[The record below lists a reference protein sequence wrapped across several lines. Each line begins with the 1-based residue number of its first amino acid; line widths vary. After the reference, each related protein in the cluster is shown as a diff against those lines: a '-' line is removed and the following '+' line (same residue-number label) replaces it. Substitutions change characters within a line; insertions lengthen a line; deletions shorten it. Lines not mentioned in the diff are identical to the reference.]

1 MISYPTESYINHSS
15 LELRERLLS
24 KLEHYKRTYDLSP
37 VPSSLLSKYRYYE
50 ERYYVVQIIV
60 QDLTRLYPGQVE
72 PFEGDTYAPTLYKL
86 IKHDLDVV
94 PLPAAMA
101 AWITWDS
108 WRFEGELASKNLSYG
123 LVLNYPHPMMRAACF
138 AAGVTKED
146 ELDYCIPLEKKKT
159 ADLYAVQEILKE
171 NGEDSI
177 DILQKLKK
185 HRLQILNA

>member
-1 MISYPTESYINHSS
+1 MISYPTENYINHSS
-15 LELRERLLS
+15 VELREKLLS
-24 KLEHYKRTYDLSP
+24 KLEHYKRTNGESP
-37 VPSSLLSKYRYYE
+37 LPSSLLSRYRYFE
-50 ERYYVVQIIV
+50 ERYYIVQIIV

-72 PFEGDTYAPTLYKL
+72 SFNEDTHAPTLYKL
-86 IKHDLDVV
+86 IKHDLDAA

-101 AWITWDS
+101 AWITWDN
-108 WRFEGELASKNLSYG
+108 WRFDAELGEKNLSYG
-123 LVLNYPHPMMRAACF
+123 LILSYPHPMMRAACF

-171 NGEDSI
+171 RDEERVN
-177 DILQKLKK
+177 ILQKLKK